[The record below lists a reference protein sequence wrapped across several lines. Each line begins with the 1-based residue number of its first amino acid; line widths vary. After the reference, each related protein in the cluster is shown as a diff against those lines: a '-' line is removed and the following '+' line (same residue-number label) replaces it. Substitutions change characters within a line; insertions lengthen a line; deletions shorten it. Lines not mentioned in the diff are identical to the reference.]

1 MAKIIL
7 TTHQK
12 GGVGKSTLSFN
23 LAVNLKENAKV
34 CIIDLDAQGSLYQVR
49 DLSEVPIFPEE
60 KLKKSRVQI
69 LILFLLIHLHI
80 CLTNLLNCAILQM
93 LLLFL
98 QKQEF

>member
-34 CIIDLDAQGSLYQVR
+34 YY
-49 DLSEVPIFPEE
+49 
-60 KLKKSRVQI
+60 
-69 LILFLLIHLHI
+69 
-80 CLTNLLNCAILQM
+80 
-93 LLLFL
+93 
-98 QKQEF
+98 